1 MDMLPLCHWLLV
13 DVWRGMVSA
22 SSLLLL
28 LLLLQLS
35 CFLPQLSRTLGSL
48 NDITA
53 LVLSATFDVPESVK
67 SVLFP
72 VELSS
77 PLSDAEHNINVLGNG
92 LKF

>member
-1 MDMLPLCHWLLV
+1 M
-13 DVWRGMVSA
+13 SA
-22 SSLLLL
+22 SSLLLLL

-53 LVLSATFDVPESVK
+53 LVLSETFDEPESVN
-67 SVLFP
+67 SALLP

-77 PLSDAEHNINVLGNG
+77 PLLDAEHNIDQC
-92 LKF
+92 LKFYDYSKLRIINPRECHEE

>member
-1 MDMLPLCHWLLV
+1 
-13 DVWRGMVSA
+13 MVSA
-22 SSLLLL
+22 SSLLLLL

-53 LVLSATFDVPESVK
+53 LVLSEPLDEPESVK
-67 SVLFP
+67 NLLLP

-77 PLSDAEHNINVLGNG
+77 PLKDAERNIDQC
-92 LKF
+92 FT